1 MKKVIIGIVVAV
13 LLLVGVYF
21 LLPAGPKNVIQY
33 QWMKMFDK
41 ETYAEIEVVQNT
53 IVLGQDSVT
62 YEDIISTGVSHE
74 YWTYV
79 TNLSA
84 TGAYQKIITANGD
97 GVSLTLGENDDSG
110 VYDDA
115 ELQLV
120 FTLDSKG
127 GYDLVA
133 YMDGTQL
140 SKADR
145 DSLLAKL
152 SQQVK

>member
-1 MKKVIIGIVVAV
+1 MAEYRLKPGKLGKKVINGYKKVEEKFTDT
-13 LLLVGVYF
+13 F
-21 LLPAGPKNVIQY
+21 LEKDENSASGYTLKTGK
-33 QWMKMFDK
+33 
-41 ETYAEIEVVQNT
+41 TAEKV
-53 IVLGQDSVT
+53 
-62 YEDIISTGVSHE
+62 
-74 YWTYV
+74 
-79 TNLSA
+79 

-97 GVSLTLGENDDSG
+97 DVSLTLGENDDSG

>member
-97 GVSLTLGENDDSG
+97 DVSLTLGENDDSG

>member
-21 LLPAGPKNVIQY
+21 LMPAGPKNVIHY

-62 YEDIISTGVSHE
+62 YEDIISAGVSHE
-74 YWTYV
+74 YWTYE
-79 TNLSA
+79 TNVSA

-133 YMDGTQL
+133 YMDGAQL

-152 SQQVK
+152 SQQAK

>member
-74 YWTYV
+74 YWTYE
-79 TNLSA
+79 TNVSA

-97 GVSLTLGENDDSG
+97 DVSLTLGENDDSG

-115 ELQLV
+115 ELRLV

>member
-74 YWTYV
+74 YWTYE
-79 TNLSA
+79 TNVSA

-145 DSLLAKL
+145 DSLLEKL

>member
-74 YWTYV
+74 YWTYE
-79 TNLSA
+79 TNVSA

>member
-74 YWTYV
+74 YWTYD
-79 TNLSA
+79 TNVSA
-84 TGAYQKIITANGD
+84 TGAYQEIITANGD

>member
-1 MKKVIIGIVVAV
+1 MKKVIIGLVVAV

-74 YWTYV
+74 YWTYE
-79 TNLSA
+79 TNVSA

-97 GVSLTLGENDDSG
+97 DVSLTLGENDDSG

>member
-1 MKKVIIGIVVAV
+1 MCG
-13 LLLVGVYF
+13 GNHT
-21 LLPAGPKNVIQY
+21 G
-33 QWMKMFDK
+33 
-41 ETYAEIEVVQNT
+41 T
-53 IVLGQDSVT
+53 DSVT

-74 YWTYV
+74 YWTYE
-79 TNLSA
+79 TNVSA

-97 GVSLTLGENDDSG
+97 DVSLTLGENDDSG

>member
-53 IVLGQDSVT
+53 IVLGQDTVT

-74 YWTYV
+74 YWTYE
-79 TNLSA
+79 TNVSA

-97 GVSLTLGENDDSG
+97 DVSLTLGENDDSG

>member
-41 ETYAEIEVVQNT
+41 ETYAEIEVVQKT

-74 YWTYV
+74 YWTYE
-79 TNLSA
+79 TNVSA

>member
-21 LLPAGPKNVIQY
+21 LMPAGPKSVIQY

-62 YEDIISTGVSHE
+62 YEDIISAGVSHE
-74 YWTYV
+74 YWTYE
-79 TNLSA
+79 TNVSA

-133 YMDGTQL
+133 YMNGTQL
-140 SKADR
+140 SKGDR

-152 SQQVK
+152 SQQAK

>member
-74 YWTYV
+74 YWTYE
-79 TNLSA
+79 TNVSA

-97 GVSLTLGENDDSG
+97 DVSLTLGENDDSG

>member
-74 YWTYV
+74 YWTYE
-79 TNLSA
+79 TNVSA

-97 GVSLTLGENDDSG
+97 DVSLTLGENDDSG

-152 SQQVK
+152 SQLVK

>member
-74 YWTYV
+74 YWTYE
-79 TNLSA
+79 TNVSA

-97 GVSLTLGENDDSG
+97 DVSLTLGENDDSG

-145 DSLLAKL
+145 DSLLAKI

>member
-74 YWTYV
+74 YWTYE
-79 TNLSA
+79 TNVSA

-140 SKADR
+140 SKEDR
-145 DSLLAKL
+145 DSLLEKL

>member
-13 LLLVGVYF
+13 LLLVGIYF

-74 YWTYV
+74 YWTYE
-79 TNLSA
+79 TNVSA